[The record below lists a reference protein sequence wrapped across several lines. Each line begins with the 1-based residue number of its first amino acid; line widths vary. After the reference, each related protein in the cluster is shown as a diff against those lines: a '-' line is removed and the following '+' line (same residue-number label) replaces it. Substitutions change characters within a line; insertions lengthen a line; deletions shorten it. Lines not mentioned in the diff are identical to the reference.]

1 LTELGSLGKLA
12 KPGLAKPFH
21 FGIIETR

>member
-1 LTELGSLGKLA
+1 LTELDSLGKLA